1 MIQEELVGVIITAK
15 LRLLRRR
22 QREKTWQHEPDS
34 FSVLCISTVKKTLAA
49 DSYSVLCISTVKKT
63 LAADSYSGNSNC
75 PIKKL
80 PFKIPHNE
88 MISFEK

>member
-49 DSYSVLCISTVKKT
+49 DSYSVLCISTVTKKPWLQT
-63 LAADSYSGNSNC
+63 AIRCYVLYKHCN
-75 PIKKL
+75 KKPWL
-80 PFKIPHNE
+80 QTAIRCY
-88 MISFEK
+88 I

>member
-49 DSYSVLCISTVKKT
+49 DSYSVLCISTVKKNLGCRQLFGVMYKHCNKKT
-63 LAADSYSGNSNC
+63 LAADSYSVLC
-75 PIKKL
+75 TV
-80 PFKIPHNE
+80 
-88 MISFEK
+88 

>member
-34 FSVLCISTVKKTLAA
+34 FSVLCISTVKKNLGCRQLFGVMYKHCNKKTLAA
-49 DSYSVLCISTVKKT
+49 DSYSVLCTV
-63 LAADSYSGNSNC
+63 
-75 PIKKL
+75 
-80 PFKIPHNE
+80 
-88 MISFEK
+88 

>member
-49 DSYSVLCISTVKKT
+49 DSYSVLCISTVTKKPWLQT
-63 LAADSYSGNSNC
+63 AIRCYCMYCISTVT
-75 PIKKL
+75 KKPWL
-80 PFKIPHNE
+80 QTAIR
-88 MISFEK
+88 